1 MTLHMFHISNKE
13 LITGLI
19 AADLRLRNIDTGVL
33 EKGKCEKLV
42 CDYISGAPACLGP

>member
-13 LITGLI
+13 LIT
-19 AADLRLRNIDTGVL
+19 ADLRLRNIDTGVL
-33 EKGKCEKLV
+33 EKGKCEKPV